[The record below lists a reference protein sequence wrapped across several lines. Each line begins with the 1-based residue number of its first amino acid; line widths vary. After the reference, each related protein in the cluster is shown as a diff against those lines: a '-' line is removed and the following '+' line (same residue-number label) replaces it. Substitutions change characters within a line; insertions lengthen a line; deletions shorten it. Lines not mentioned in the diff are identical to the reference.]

1 MTATHSTN
9 APIPKLWLVTDRH
22 ATAGRDLVA
31 TVTRAL
37 DAGLPAVQLRDK
49 DLSGRAI
56 FVLAERLRAATARTG
71 ALLVVNDRAD
81 VARAVGADG
90 VQVGAATLP
99 VDAVRAVAPGLV
111 VGESV
116 HDLETIAASR
126 ADFVVFGPVHDTPS
140 KRAFGPPQGHA
151 RLREA
156 ALHARVPLVAIGGID
171 ATNAAAAVGAGPFG
185 IAVIR
190 AILAAADPAAA
201 TRELLR
207 CIDEPQLAG

>member
-1 MTATHSTN
+1 MAATHSTN
-9 APIPKLWLVTDRH
+9 ARIPKLWLVTDRH
-22 ATAGRDLVA
+22 ATVGRDLVA

-56 FVLAERLRAATARTG
+56 FALAERLRAATARTG
-71 ALLVVNDRAD
+71 ALFVVNGRAD

-90 VQVGAATLP
+90 VQLGSTTLP
-99 VDAVRAVAPGLV
+99 VDAVRAVAPGLI

-116 HDLETIAASR
+116 HDVETAAASR

-140 KRAFGPPQGHA
+140 KRSFGPSQGEA
-151 RLREA
+151 RLRDA
-156 ALHARVPLVAIGGID
+156 AARTPAPLLAIGGMD
-171 ATNAAAAVGAGPFG
+171 ATNAATALRAGAYGV
-185 IAVIR
+185 AVIR
-190 AILAAADPAAA
+190 AILAASDPAAA

-207 CIDEPQLAG
+207 CIDAPQLAG